1 MCLSFISHYIYIFI
15 NHYIHTYIQNIHDS
29 YKNNSDSF
37 EIRYENLEEWHREG
51 FWDCMFTLEH
61 VLDYWIGC
69 VMHTVPKTLPC
80 ATPSNKICLLH
91 RQNNYCASELVLTET
106 VLSSSR
112 KCCLTRDYSD
122 PMT

>member
-51 FWDCMFTLEH
+51 SWDCMFTLEH
-61 VLDYWIGC
+61 VLGYWIGC
-69 VMHTVPKTLPC
+69 VMHTVPRLFPVPHHQIKFVCCTD
-80 ATPSNKICLLH
+80 KII
-91 RQNNYCASELVLTET
+91 T
-106 VLSSSR
+106 VPVNWS
-112 KCCLTRDYSD
+112 
-122 PMT
+122 